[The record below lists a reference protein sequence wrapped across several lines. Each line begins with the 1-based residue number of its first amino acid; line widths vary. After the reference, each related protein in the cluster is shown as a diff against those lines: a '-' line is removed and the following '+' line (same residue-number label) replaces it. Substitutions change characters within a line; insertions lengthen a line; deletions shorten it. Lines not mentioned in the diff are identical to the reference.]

1 MTIIDTDDIRSHY
14 RGHGHWF
21 DADAIRFFHS
31 RVAAT
36 AYKTDD
42 GSRAY
47 FVSSERY
54 DFDTAR
60 KFTVRVYNFETHD
73 IRTVGARARMLPRGV
88 SRVIPPARPSA
99 YEHPYFAPAHVRKTT
114 HALA

>member
-73 IRTVGARARMLPRGV
+73 IRTVGEFQAYASRSGADAAARRLARHSSGEAVGV
-88 SRVIPPARPSA
+88 
-99 YEHPYFAPAHVRKTT
+99 
-114 HALA
+114 